1 MALLKFSK
9 YFLSPYYIE
18 LVINSPLVKDQSR
31 KNTQGIG
38 NKNLVLKCI
47 KNFTLPI
54 PPLNEQHRIVAK
66 VNQLMSLC
74 DTLET
79 KLTQSVTDSE
89 ELMEAAVRQILAANS
104 NKTDIHE
111 SVFLESIHAEAAKLE
126 TKPAGR
132 RNKKTQEQD
141 AEAVQ
146 LNLPLFEIILSAT
159 LRAH

>member
-1 MALLKFSK
+1 
-9 YFLSPYYIE
+9 
-18 LVINSPLVKDQSR
+18 
-31 KNTQGIG
+31 
-38 NKNLVLKCI
+38 
-47 KNFTLPI
+47 
-54 PPLNEQHRIVAK
+54 
-66 VNQLMSLC
+66 MSLC

-111 SVFLESIHAEAAKLE
+111 SVLLESIHAEAAKLE